1 MPSSPAITT
10 ALKPTLLTLP
20 RELRNEIYTHLFLP
34 SHTYSTSPRPS
45 SYAIKRLTPTQP
57 TYIED
62 EIFLPTRPPLNLLY
76 TCAQTRHEVLE
87 QTALAFNNP
96 PARYQRHGTTTPPP
110 PSSSAAP
117 ATTTSDASTST
128 NVNDATAP
136 VTITLQHQIPVR
148 GPFGPYTP
156 TRTALSPRFHTL
168 LPLLTL
174 SKRLR
179 FTIWAGWAWW
189 DGPPLTRTSPLPS
202 SGARRVARRVSC
214 NETDCVEVT
223 PRTVRSR
230 ERDTLGVVL
239 GKVLGC
245 LSGVEEVE
253 VEVRML
259 VWDYWNWDLPVRRWE
274 RVEGWLG
281 GSVVG
286 DGDGDG
292 DGGQRR
298 WRRVERR
305 LVVCEA
311 AEEGGKQVVFFRK
324 EEVWGGK
331 GREGD
336 GNGGKGAEVLVTE
349 ETAEVPDTSDE
360 WDAVEYTSRTYTRRG

>member
-1 MPSSPAITT
+1 MPSSPTITT
-10 ALKPTLLTLP
+10 TLKPTLLTLP
-20 RELRNEIYTHLFLP
+20 RELRNKIYTHLFLP

-62 EIFLPTRPPLNLLY
+62 EIFLPTRPPLNLLH

-96 PARYQRHGTTTPPP
+96 PARHQPRGITTPPP
-110 PSSSAAP
+110 PSSSSSPNPSSAVP
-117 ATTTSDASTST
+117 ATTTSDTSTST

-136 VTITLQHQIPVR
+136 VTLTLQHQIPVR

-156 TRTALSPRFHTL
+156 TRTALSPRFHAL

-174 SKRLR
+174 PKRLR

-189 DGPPLTRTSPLPS
+189 DGPPLTRTSPPPS

-214 NETDCVEVT
+214 DETDCVEVT
-223 PRTVRSR
+223 PRTVRNR

-274 RVEGWLG
+274 RVGGWLG
-281 GSVVG
+281 GSVVGEG

-305 LVVCEA
+305 LVVCETT
-311 AEEGGKQVVFFRK
+311 EEGGKQVVFFRK
-324 EEVWGGK
+324 EEVWGGG

-336 GNGGKGAEVLVTE
+336 GNGGNGAEVLVTE
-349 ETAEVPDTSDE
+349 ETAEVS
-360 WDAVEYTSRTYTRRG
+360 

>member
-1 MPSSPAITT
+1 MSPLLQHIIPTQSPATMPASPTITT
-10 ALKPTLLTLP
+10 TLKPTLLALP

-62 EIFLPTRPPLNLLY
+62 EIFLPTRPPLNLLH

-96 PARYQRHGTTTPPP
+96 PARRQPSGTATPPP
-110 PSSSAAP
+110 PSSSPNPSAAP
-117 ATTTSDASTST
+117 ATTTSDTSTSTST

-136 VTITLQHQIPVR
+136 VTLTLKHQIPVR

-156 TRTALSPRFHTL
+156 ARTALSPRFHAL

-174 SKRLR
+174 PKRLR
-179 FTIWAGWAWW
+179 FTIWAGWTWW
-189 DGPPLTRTSPLPS
+189 DGPPLTRTSPPLS

-214 NETDCVEVT
+214 DETDCVEVT
-223 PRTVRSR
+223 PRTVRER

-253 VEVRML
+253 VEVRIL
-259 VWDYWNWDLPVRRWE
+259 VWDYCNWDLPVRRWE

-286 DGDGDG
+286 EGDG
-292 DGGQRR
+292 DGGRRR

-305 LVVCEA
+305 LVA
-311 AEEGGKQVVFFRK
+311 YDTMEEGGKKVVFFRK
-324 EEVWGGK
+324 EEIWGGG
-331 GREGD
+331 GRVGD
-336 GNGGKGAEVLVTE
+336 VTE
-349 ETAEVPDTSDE
+349 ETAKVS
-360 WDAVEYTSRTYTRRG
+360 